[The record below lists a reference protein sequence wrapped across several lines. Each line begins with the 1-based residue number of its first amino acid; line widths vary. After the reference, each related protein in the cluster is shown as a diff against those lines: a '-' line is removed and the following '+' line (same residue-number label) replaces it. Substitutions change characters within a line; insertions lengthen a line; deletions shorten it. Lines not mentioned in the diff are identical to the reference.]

1 MLSNY
6 QIKISDFYIISIDN
20 FKNLMP
26 NFFDK
31 KGMCSIMKTL
41 LEARIKTK
49 KIDYVY
55 IRTQSVTI
63 AKTIC
68 QI

>member
-6 QIKISDFYIISIDN
+6 QIKISDFYFISSDN
-20 FKNLMP
+20 FKNMMP

-31 KGMCSIMKTL
+31 KGMGSIMKTL

-49 KIDYVY
+49 KIDMY
-55 IRTQSVTI
+55 ILEHNQS
-63 AKTIC
+63 
-68 QI
+68 Q